1 MTASPLPSGPFS
13 VRAKEPGS
21 LGSSD
26 QVMID
31 EDGFHFGT
39 AMDTEGAEWE
49 HTLSFSEITELRY
62 KPTSGF
68 VSGTLRNGNELR
80 FRIDQGT
87 DIEGAMRAV
96 VELVNLEVGAS
107 NWRSY
112 SMSIDEQAVAAIL
125 IRFEHVFEMATE
137 RGAGPQVRRFVYL
150 TAAAGL
156 EVEKVESSS
165 SLTARRPDT
174 GGELLTMWWYSRSRC
189 NFLVGPGL
197 SEIHGAEAVHALP
210 KTKVLRKMDMAET
223 DRFLDSLESLFD
235 VRSPGD
241 APDNGE
247 HRETVDASSRAKP
260 LSDIGKFPVPAPRSG
275 FHRSVPGGSDVSR
288 EELAAALG
296 VLSPAFRDAAMC
308 GVEAQAERFVKL
320 TVAADLEVR
329 WVEELRVLSANWR
342 KTGQALFLLKWNAEG
357 QVTGHLGIEE
367 KRSRNEYVRVDLFE
381 KAFGLRYTK
390 DAGTLPEM
398 DYPSTMS
405 SVEINRYTDSF
416 LDWLET
422 FLATYAVPSR
432 QAEAMAEPEEDNST
446 DAMMAVLYS
455 VMSFLW
461 IGLIWFSVV
470 WTSGGLGSTT
480 GDVQAEVVLL
490 GVFYLV
496 VPVGVL
502 IHSLK
507 VRRAIRRSG
516 SHQGTDTARGAVI
529 LAVLAIAL
537 ALVLT
542 VAELIRNS

>member
-1 MTASPLPSGPFS
+1 
-13 VRAKEPGS
+13 
-21 LGSSD
+21 
-26 QVMID
+26 
-31 EDGFHFGT
+31 
-39 AMDTEGAEWE
+39 
-49 HTLSFSEITELRY
+49 
-62 KPTSGF
+62 
-68 VSGTLRNGNELR
+68 
-80 FRIDQGT
+80 
-87 DIEGAMRAV
+87 
-96 VELVNLEVGAS
+96 
-107 NWRSY
+107 
-112 SMSIDEQAVAAIL
+112 
-125 IRFEHVFEMATE
+125 
-137 RGAGPQVRRFVYL
+137 
-150 TAAAGL
+150 
-156 EVEKVESSS
+156 
-165 SLTARRPDT
+165 
-174 GGELLTMWWYSRSRC
+174 
-189 NFLVGPGL
+189 
-197 SEIHGAEAVHALP
+197 
-210 KTKVLRKMDMAET
+210 
-223 DRFLDSLESLFD
+223 
-235 VRSPGD
+235 
-241 APDNGE
+241 
-247 HRETVDASSRAKP
+247 
-260 LSDIGKFPVPAPRSG
+260 
-275 FHRSVPGGSDVSR
+275 
-288 EELAAALG
+288 
-296 VLSPAFRDAAMC
+296 MC

-432 QAEAMAEPEEDNST
+432 QAEAMAESEEDNST